1 MRNILHFVRPINSQK
16 SITFLAVFSLSLGIA
31 VSLLITLGVW
41 EEYSFDRFHKNGN
54 QIYRLLFT

>member
-1 MRNILHFVRPINSQK
+1 MRNILHFVRPINRQK

-41 EEYSFDRFHKNGN
+41 EECSFDRSHKNRN